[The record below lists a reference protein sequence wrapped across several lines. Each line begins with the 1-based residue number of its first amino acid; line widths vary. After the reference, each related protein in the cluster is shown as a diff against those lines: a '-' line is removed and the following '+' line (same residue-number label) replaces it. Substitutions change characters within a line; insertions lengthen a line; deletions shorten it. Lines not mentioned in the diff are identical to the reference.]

1 MLCQL
6 REEEIQARQK
16 RNLWVMIGLNV
27 IFYILITIWTILC
40 VLDILDDERF
50 DLAIIMASVN
60 PLMPA
65 LVLIFAILSVK
76 SQIKKLN
83 QKEIIARE
91 KLIHMHT
98 FTFIF
103 IVLAYFVMGIVA
115 YEA

>member
-1 MLCQL
+1 
-6 REEEIQARQK
+6 
-16 RNLWVMIGLNV
+16 MIGLNV

-40 VLDILDDERF
+40 VLDILSDESF
-50 DLAIIMASVN
+50 DIALFMAFVN

-103 IVLAYFVMGIVA
+103 IVLAVFVMGIVA
-115 YEA
+115 YES